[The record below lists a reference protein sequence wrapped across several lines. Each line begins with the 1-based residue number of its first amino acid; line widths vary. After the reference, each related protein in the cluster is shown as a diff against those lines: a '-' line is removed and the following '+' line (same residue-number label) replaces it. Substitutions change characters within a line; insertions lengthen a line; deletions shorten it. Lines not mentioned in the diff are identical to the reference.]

1 MNRLERTDRPQRADI
16 PGRRVDRNRRTDGT
30 GEPIY
35 DRLVAEWRA
44 QGRAVPIEP
53 DPPRPSPS

>member
-1 MNRLERTDRPQRADI
+1 MNRLERTDRPRRADI
-16 PGRRVDRNRRTDGT
+16 QGRRVDRDRRTDGT
-30 GEPIY
+30 AEPIY

-44 QGRAVPIEP
+44 QGRAVPTEP